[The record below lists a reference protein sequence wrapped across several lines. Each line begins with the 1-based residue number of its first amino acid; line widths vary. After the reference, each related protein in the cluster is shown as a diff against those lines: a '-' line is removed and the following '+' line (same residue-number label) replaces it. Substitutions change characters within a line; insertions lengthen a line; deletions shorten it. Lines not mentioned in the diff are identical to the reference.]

1 MMKALLN
8 NDEIETLN
16 KQFSDNAVFAIFPK
30 LFKTYERELN
40 TLALAP
46 EEVFINSMSLFDN
59 FRKNNNTEPDIEE
72 LFDNMFCDIRNAA
85 RQMNRPYEDDEIQTA
100 TLIILLAT
108 AICCLGIEDSRFLM
122 LTHYILDFIKV
133 KDCSFSDVGV
143 KRILTKFMGDAAD
156 NFCIEI
162 NKIFKQN
169 IYLSEQI
176 ALNASKNNKET
187 KGRHGSYLF
196 HTKKSTEKDEEKTRM
211 WADMF
216 KRRLQ
221 QVHANSSK
229 IDTTANNPIFIQLL
243 GFIEYWTKQK
253 VTDKEPPCTT
263 YTKFLTED
271 CNIRM
276 EVTKK
281 GIDAFFRKNLN
292 AKKIRNENFDRI
304 SETEEWIKTQ
314 LSQ

>member
-1 MMKALLN
+1 MKVLLN

-16 KQFSDNAVFAIFPK
+16 KQFSDNAIFAIFQK
-30 LFKTYERELN
+30 LFKTYERELK

-46 EEVFINSMSLFDN
+46 EEVFINCILSLDN
-59 FRKNNNTEPDIEE
+59 FRKSYSTAPDIEE
-72 LFDNMFCDIRNAA
+72 LFDNLFCDIRNAA

-108 AICCLGIEDSRFLM
+108 AICCLGIEDSRFLT

-133 KDCSFSDVGV
+133 KDSSFFDVGV
-143 KRILTKFMGDAAD
+143 KRILMKFNDDATD

-162 NKIFKQN
+162 NKIFNQD

-196 HTKKSTEKDEEKTRM
+196 HTKISTEKDEEKTRM

-229 IDTTANNPIFIQLL
+229 IDTTVKNPIFIQLL
-243 GFIEYWTKQK
+243 GFIEYWHKHK
-253 VTDKEPPCTT
+253 VIDKEPPCTT

-271 CNIRM
+271 CNILM
-276 EVTKK
+276 DVTKQ
-281 GIDAFFRKNLN
+281 GIDAFFRKYLN
-292 AKKIRNENFDRI
+292 APKIRNENFDRI
-304 SETEEWIKTQ
+304 SETEDWIKTQ

>member
-1 MMKALLN
+1 MKTLVN
-8 NDEIETLN
+8 NEEKEIIN
-16 KQFSDNAVFAIFPK
+16 KKFSDNVAFAIFPK

-59 FRKNNNTEPDIEE
+59 FRRNNNTEPDIEE
-72 LFDNMFCDIRNAA
+72 HFDNLFCDIRNAA
-85 RQMNRPYEDDEIQTA
+85 RQMNRHYEDDEIQTA
-100 TLIILLAT
+100 ALIILLAT
-108 AICCLGIEDSRFLM
+108 AVCCNAIEESRFLM
-122 LTHYILDFIKV
+122 LAYSILGFIKV
-133 KDCSFSDVGV
+133 KDCSFYDSGV
-143 KRILTKFMGDAAD
+143 ERILKKFYGDATD

-162 NKIFKQN
+162 NKIFKQD

-176 ALNASKNNKET
+176 ALNTSKNNKET

>member
-1 MMKALLN
+1 MKTLVN
-8 NDEIETLN
+8 NEEKETIN
-16 KQFSDNAVFAIFPK
+16 KKFSDNVVFAIFPK

-59 FRKNNNTEPDIEE
+59 FRRNNNTEPDIEE
-72 LFDNMFCDIRNAA
+72 LFDNLFCDIRNAA
-85 RQMNRPYEDDEIQTA
+85 RQMNRHYEDDEIQTA
-100 TLIILLAT
+100 ALIILLAT
-108 AICCLGIEDSRFLM
+108 AVCCIEIEESRFLM
-122 LTHYILDFIKV
+122 LAYSILDFINV

-162 NKIFKQN
+162 NKIFKQD

-176 ALNASKNNKET
+176 ALNTSKNNKET

>member
-16 KQFSDNAVFAIFPK
+16 KQFSDNAIFAIFPK
-30 LFKTYERELN
+30 LFKTYERELK

-46 EEVFINSMSLFDN
+46 EEVFINCISLFDN
-59 FRKNNNTEPDIEE
+59 FRKSYNTTPDIEE
-72 LFDNMFCDIRNAA
+72 LFDNLFCDIRNAA
-85 RQMNRPYEDDEIQTA
+85 RQMNRPYEDDEILTA

-108 AICCLGIEDSRFLM
+108 AICCLGIEDSHFLT

-133 KDCSFSDVGV
+133 KDSSFFDVGV
-143 KRILTKFMGDAAD
+143 KRILMKFNDDATD

-162 NKIFKQN
+162 NKIFNQD

-176 ALNASKNNKET
+176 ALNAYKNNKET
-187 KGRHGSYLF
+187 KGRHGRYLF
-196 HTKKSTEKDEEKTRM
+196 HTKKSTEKDEEKTKM

-229 IDTTANNPIFIQLL
+229 IDTTVKNPIFIQLL
-243 GFIEYWTKQK
+243 GFIEYWTKHK
-253 VTDKEPPCTT
+253 VIDKDQPCTT

-271 CNIRM
+271 CNILM
-276 EVTKK
+276 DVTKQ
-281 GIDAFFRKNLN
+281 GIDAFFRKYLN
-292 AKKIRNENFDRI
+292 APQIRNENFDRI
-304 SETEEWIKTQ
+304 SETEDWIKTQ

>member
-1 MMKALLN
+1 MKTLVN
-8 NDEIETLN
+8 NEEKEIIN
-16 KQFSDNAVFAIFPK
+16 KKFSDNVVFAIFPK

-59 FRKNNNTEPDIEE
+59 FRRNNNTEPDIEE
-72 LFDNMFCDIRNAA
+72 HFDNLFCDIRNAA

-100 TLIILLAT
+100 ALIILLAT
-108 AICCLGIEDSRFLM
+108 AVCCNAIEESRFLM
-122 LTHYILDFIKV
+122 LAYSILGFIKV

-162 NKIFKQN
+162 NKIFKQD

-176 ALNASKNNKET
+176 ALNTSKNNKET

>member
-1 MMKALLN
+1 MKALLN

-16 KQFSDNAVFAIFPK
+16 KQFSDNAIFAIFPK
-30 LFKTYERELN
+30 LFKTYERELK
-40 TLALAP
+40 TLALTP
-46 EEVFINSMSLFDN
+46 EEVFINCILSLDN
-59 FRKNNNTEPDIEE
+59 FRKSYNTAPDIEE
-72 LFDNMFCDIRNAA
+72 LFDNLFCDIRNAA

-108 AICCLGIEDSRFLM
+108 AICCLGIEDSHLLT

-133 KDCSFSDVGV
+133 KDSSFFDVGV
-143 KRILTKFMGDAAD
+143 KRILMKFNDDATD

-162 NKIFKQN
+162 NKIFNQD

-196 HTKKSTEKDEEKTRM
+196 HTKKSTEKDEEKARM

-229 IDTTANNPIFIQLL
+229 IDTTVKNPIFIQLL
-243 GFIEYWTKQK
+243 GFIEYWTKHK
-253 VTDKEPPCTT
+253 VIDKDQPCTT

-271 CNIRM
+271 CNILM
-276 EVTKK
+276 DVTKQ
-281 GIDAFFRKNLN
+281 GIDAFFRKYLN
-292 AKKIRNENFDRI
+292 APKIRNENFDRI
-304 SETEEWIKTQ
+304 SETEDWIKTQ